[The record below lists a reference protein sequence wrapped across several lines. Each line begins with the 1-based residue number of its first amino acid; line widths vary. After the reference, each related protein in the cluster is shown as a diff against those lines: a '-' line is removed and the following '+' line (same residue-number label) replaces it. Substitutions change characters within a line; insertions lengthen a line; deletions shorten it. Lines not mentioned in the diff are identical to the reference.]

1 MASDMNDV
9 WLAAR
14 RAFDATTRPRRHYV
28 ALHDGGTAIA
38 YGAIEQDVGAP
49 TYRLFVVTAS
59 SRRNDGTDALLG
71 WLLHDFRSVKAGR
84 TWMREEARDPF
95 LAFATALDETSRRR
109 YERGDTEIVEL
120 EMALSGQ

>member
-1 MASDMNDV
+1 VIPLRSAADTDWPNIRRLAGESAPWAGDMNDV

-14 RAFDATTRPRRHYV
+14 RAFDATTRTRRHYA

-59 SRRNDGTDALLG
+59 SRLNDGTGDALLG
-71 WLLHDFRSVKAGR
+71 RLLDDLRSVRAGR
-84 TWMREEARDPF
+84 AWMREEARDP
-95 LAFATALDETSRRR
+95 LLRARR
-109 YERGDTEIVEL
+109 Y
-120 EMALSGQ
+120 